1 MLSDSDLMF
10 ERRKDLLN
18 LFDKVQGHHCNI
30 LYIILES
37 LSSHQQPI
45 DPGLLTITQFAS
57 NPNLRKS
64 CTAMLFAKTFHG
76 FRIHLNKTFT

>member
-10 ERRKDLLN
+10 ERSKDLLN
-18 LFDKVQGHHCNI
+18 LFDKVQVHHCNI
-30 LYIILES
+30 LHKILAS
-37 LSSHQQPI
+37 LLCQQQLI
-45 DPGLLTITQFAS
+45 DPGLLTITQCAS

-64 CTAMLFAKTFHG
+64 CTAMLFAKTVHG